1 MITHRAPG
9 STVDA
14 EFECTNND
22 ARRNFMRS
30 LWLSLTAATLCLT
43 GCAGYSNNASSV
55 DTTNSLVGLHGT
67 AHGGQQPVGFSS
79 IQLYQAGS
87 TAGYGMG
94 ATPLLKQAVSTDASG
109 NFSITGLY
117 NACSLGSQVYITA
130 TGGQPIPGTTNSALA
145 LIAGL
150 GLCDNVNSSTSI
162 NINEVTTVGT
172 IWALAPFMNG
182 TTIGAPTS
190 NVPGM
195 ASAFSDITSLV
206 NIGTGVSNASTA
218 SIILPNAELN
228 TIANAIAGCINTGG
242 TSSMGCSNL
251 FNAAPNPDSTI
262 PTDTITAALNIARK
276 PSRNVPAII
285 ANASSFAVFAP
296 TVASANDLTLA
307 ITYKGSGL
315 SSPTG
320 AAIDST
326 GNVWVSNAGNSVSEF
341 AHNGTILSGANGYT
355 AGSLNSPSA
364 IAIDTTGNVWITNS
378 GNNTLT
384 ELNSSGANVSGSPF
398 SGGGLSSP
406 TAIAFDA
413 LGYSWISNAGNS
425 SVSKFSSTGTAV
437 SGTGG
442 YTATGLSAPVGV
454 AVNPH

>member
-1 MITHRAPG
+1 MITLPAPG
-9 STVDA
+9 PTIDA

-55 DTTNSLVGLHGT
+55 ATTNSLVGLHGT

-87 TAGYGMG
+87 NAGYGAG
-94 ATPLLKQAVSTDASG
+94 ATALLKQAVSTDQYG
-109 NFSITGLY
+109 NFTITGLY
-117 NACSLGSQVYITA
+117 NACTSGSQVYITA

-150 GLCDNVNSSTSI
+150 GLCDNLTSSTSI

-172 IWALAPFMNG
+172 I
-182 TTIGAPTS
+182 GAPAS
-190 NVPGM
+190 NVAGM

-206 NIGTGVSNASTA
+206 NIATGFSNASTA
-218 SIILPNAELN
+218 SVILPNAELN

-251 FNAAPNPDSTI
+251 FNAAPNPNSTI
-262 PTDTITAALNIARK
+262 PTDTITAALNIARN

-384 ELNSSGANVSGSPF
+384 ELNSSGGNVSGSPF